1 MQPDVGSVSV
11 YALDELL
18 LHHAVEGDVGQ
29 IRDEGV
35 AGPSADALTA
45 PEVQQRQRG
54 ETLHVG
60 QTAVCQLTAT
70 WTQGQILSKPRP

>member
-1 MQPDVGSVSV
+1 MSV

-35 AGPSADALTA
+35 AGSSADALTA

-60 QTAVCQLTAT
+60 QTSICQLTAT
-70 WTQGQILSKPRP
+70 WTQTQGQILSKPQP